1 MLPSRTRLESW
12 DVASLPGN
20 GRAVASAG
28 QKVEDA
34 VNAVST
40 ACATLPEMKA
50 WSGTSHD
57 AADGMF
63 RRAAKAGATISDYS
77 DDFGSA
83 LNTRSYPLLHAKDS
97 LLADAR
103 EIEQGDLWVT
113 DQWVVLI
120 RPIPMT
126 ADKAKVLRTLQ
137 EQEQGDLNR
146 RLISV
151 DAADTDLAGGL
162 LESAKQYGFV
172 MPEVRVGGLA
182 VPGLPGITAPA
193 DDVPDPSNP
202 QGVLQQRLVR
212 DEDAAV
218 TVRETTELAED
229 QNGNMVS
236 TITMQ
241 DGSKHV
247 TTVWNPQGSVGRSG
261 PIFRL
266 DEVSV
271 THLDPSGRQVSET
284 RSWED
289 FGGDKYTAVSW
300 ADGTMATF
308 RQSPDGYRSGSVT
321 TKDGRAASIS
331 PDSPFFTHP
340 IPTLIGGA
348 MTGIDVHVDQKG
360 SLPGLSTDTS
370 KKVGVGAK
378 FAGPAIG
385 IGTTL
390 YDTISAANAQGACV
404 AAISGTMST
413 AGSVA
418 GGLLGAEVGP
428 LSAAVGSVSG
438 TWIFGAIGATIGEKL
453 CR

>member
-1 MLPSRTRLESW
+1 MLPSRTRLERW
-12 DVASLPGN
+12 DVASLPDTS
-20 GRAVASAG
+20 RAVTSAG

-40 ACATLPEMKA
+40 ACSTLPEMKA
-50 WSGTSHD
+50 WSGASHE

-63 RRAAKAGATISDYS
+63 RRAASAGATISDYA

-97 LLADAR
+97 LVADAR
-103 EIEQGDLWVT
+103 EIERGDLWVT

-126 ADKAKVLRTLQ
+126 ADKAKSLRALQ

-146 RLISV
+146 RLICV

-172 MPEVRVGGLA
+172 IPKVHIGGMA

-193 DDVPDPSNP
+193 DDVPDPSTP

-218 TVRETTELAED
+218 TVRETTELTED
-229 QNGNMVS
+229 QNGNKVS
-236 TITMQ
+236 TMQ

-247 TTVWNPQGSVGRSG
+247 TTVWNLQGSDGRTG

-271 THLDPSGRQVSET
+271 THLDPSGRQVSEA

-289 FGGDKYTAVSW
+289 FDGDKYTAVSW
-300 ADGTMATF
+300 ADGTMATL
-308 RQSPDGYRSGSVT
+308 RQTPEGYRSGSVT
-321 TKDGRAASIS
+321 TKDGRSASIS
-331 PDSPFFTHP
+331 PDSTFFTHP
-340 IPTLIGGA
+340 IPTVIGGA
-348 MTGIDVHVDQKG
+348 MTGIDTHVAQKG
-360 SLPGLSTDTS
+360 ALPGLSTDTS
-370 KKVGVGAK
+370 TKVGVGAK

-390 YDTISAANAQGACV
+390 YDTISATNAQDACV

-418 GGLLGAEVGP
+418 AGVIGAELGP
-428 LSAAVGSVSG
+428 IGAAVGSVSG
-438 TWIFGAIGATIGEKL
+438 TWVFGAIGATIGEKL